1 MAKHKRKDGELPTI
15 WRCPDDLWEQVIS
28 PVLDSLDPPRKT
40 GRPRTDPRRALDGI
54 IYHLRTGCQWN
65 VLPDEFGDD
74 SSIHRT
80 FQRWV
85 DKGVLKEV
93 WSVLVG
99 HCQGLGD
106 VDFTW
111 QSADGFMGKARK
123 GGTPSA
129 PTPRT
134 VRRTARNGAC
144 WWTARVAY

>member
-1 MAKHKRKDGELPTI
+1 VVE
-15 WRCPDDLWEQVIS
+15 
-28 PVLDSLDPPRKT
+28 PVLNSLDPPKKT
-40 GRPRTDPRRALDGI
+40 GRPRTDPRKALDGI

-65 VLPDEFGDD
+65 ALPKEFGDD
-74 SSIHRT
+74 SSVHRT

-85 DKGVLKEV
+85 NKGVLKEV

-106 VDFTW
+106 VDYTW

-134 VRRTARNGAC
+134 VRKTAPNGAS
-144 WWTARVAY
+144 WWTPRVAC